1 MAIIFQRFA
10 SLQPTPTTPK
20 PGQLPMRVPVE
31 PRAATSLDQVPRS
44 AQERLEPNARAQGGQ
59 HSGKQREGEPPRPGN

>member
-1 MAIIFQRFA
+1 
-10 SLQPTPTTPK
+10 
-20 PGQLPMRVPVE
+20 MRVPVE